1 MSTPPL
7 LYTSNKI
14 VTKSRFR
21 WVQCQLDRLG
31 KLRTPGAIIEA
42 LKMLPNT
49 LNKTYEEHLLRID
62 SDEDKSL
69 ARDILTLL
77 SISLKPLTLKE
88 ICEALQ
94 ITLQM
99 PHRDNSRQLPN
110 HTDIL
115 SICGSL
121 LSYDHSHKTVA
132 LAHHSVQAYLTSDH
146 LEGPVAYY
154 RVDKI
159 AAHGQWATKCL
170 TYLMYDEFSSGPCSD
185 FEQRCTDYP
194 FLLYATH
201 NWALHMQNLGDH
213 LDSSLL
219 ALLTPFLG
227 LRMRHQQSCPNF
239 VAWLQALLPG
249 ATYAWDTPPLYY
261 AASFGLLP
269 IVKVLLDN
277 GADGEARGGRCG
289 SSVLGIAIFRG
300 HHVVVRMLLDYGVN
314 PWKVVEN
321 NHNAF
326 EWVAWL
332 GNPATME
339 VLRTWLKETPGDRS
353 LIPDSLGYKK
363 GTIGSRWELR
373 HLAGSPGGGGGV

>member
-1 MSTPPL
+1 
-7 LYTSNKI
+7 
-14 VTKSRFR
+14 
-21 WVQCQLDRLG
+21 
-31 KLRTPGAIIEA
+31 
-42 LKMLPNT
+42 MLPNT

-77 SISLKPLTLKE
+77 SISLKPLTLK
-88 ICEALQ
+88 IIREALQ

-121 LSYDHSHKTVA
+121 LSYDPSHKTVA

-170 TYLMYDEFSSGPCSD
+170 TYLMYDEFSSGPCYD
-185 FEQRCTDYP
+185 FKQRCTDYP
-194 FLLYATH
+194 FLLYAAH

-219 ALLTPFLG
+219 ALLTPFLQ
-227 LRMRHQQSCPNF
+227 LRMRHRQSCPNF

-277 GADGEARGGRCG
+277 GADGEARGGRYG

-314 PWKVVEN
+314 PWKVADRN
-321 NHNAF
+321 FNAF
-326 EWVAWL
+326 EWAMEV
-332 GNPATME
+332 GNLATRR
-339 VLRTWLKETPGDRS
+339 VLRTWLKGLRREDLQRLVTRN
-353 LIPDSLGYKK
+353 GYY
-363 GTIGSRWELR
+363 
-373 HLAGSPGGGGGV
+373 